1 MQGRRAKTAR
11 LYPISPIMSF
21 QTILRTIAFLAILFL
36 AVYVSI
42 QNTQAIDFHFDLLSD
57 KPVRSSAAIL
67 YFAMFAAGV
76 VGGTLLHNG
85 GGGKSGGRG
94 EGGGKKK

>member
-1 MQGRRAKTAR
+1 
-11 LYPISPIMSF
+11 MSF
-21 QTILRTIAFLAILFL
+21 QTILRTLAFLAILFL

-42 QNTQAIDFHFDLLSD
+42 QNTQAIDFRFDLLSD

-76 VGGTLLHNG
+76 IGGTLLHNG
-85 GGGKSGGRG
+85 GGKSGGGG